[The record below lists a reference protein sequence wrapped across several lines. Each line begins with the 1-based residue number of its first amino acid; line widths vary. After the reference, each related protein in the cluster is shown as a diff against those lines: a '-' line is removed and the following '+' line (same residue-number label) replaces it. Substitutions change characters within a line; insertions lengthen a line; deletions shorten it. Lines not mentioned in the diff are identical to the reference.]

1 MNNKQKTNTVQE
13 SVLHKASV
21 SGSVIRGQ
29 FHFVRNGETIQCW
42 MGEPKMNES
51 EFVFEIHQ
59 SFAKDIIAGMVA
71 VTQHCR

>member
-1 MNNKQKTNTVQE
+1 MKKDKHITSSHNNANAV
-13 SVLHKASV
+13 V

-29 FHFVRNGETIQCW
+29 FHFVRQGETIQCW
-42 MGEPKMNES
+42 MGEPNGHES

-71 VTQHCR
+71 VSQHCR